1 MVEVHLHLV
10 GANLKHTSVEAVA
23 VLVLQR
29 HDGTLEDVLVVKVS
43 VDLEDAAVKVEHSFL
58 FEVTVSLFL
67 AELEL
72 EVGAFVELCYLL
84 FKLVECDA
92 EAGDELEGLA
102 CRCLFN
108 LFFLLTIDGVE
119 CVAHGHEHVVLIFH
133 SVFLLFYCL

>member
-58 FEVTVSLFL
+58 FEVAVSLFL

-92 EAGDELEGLA
+92 E
-102 CRCLFN
+102 
-108 LFFLLTIDGVE
+108 
-119 CVAHGHEHVVLIFH
+119 
-133 SVFLLFYCL
+133 